1 MYENPSHI
9 RKNILTSR
17 EAQSLGLS
25 VMPGDHYHG
34 LGKELFL
41 RVIDSLYNPRVIFK
55 NKNNNDFLIL
65 TVLKDNQGDNI
76 VVPIEVE
83 TTTYAN
89 NMNIDINRIKSIYGY
104 NNNRKSLNEYIK
116 HNINNNS
123 LTKIYEQKKQSTN
136 ITSQSAFSGNNI
148 PQSTQNVNSSTSTRY
163 SIQ

>member
-17 EAQSLGLS
+17 EAQSLELS

-41 RVIDSLYNPRVIFK
+41 RVIDSLDNPRVIFK

-89 NMNIDINRIKSIYGY
+89 NMKYC
-104 NNNRKSLNEYIK
+104 
-116 HNINNNS
+116 
-123 LTKIYEQKKQSTN
+123 
-136 ITSQSAFSGNNI
+136 
-148 PQSTQNVNSSTSTRY
+148 SSDRS
-163 SIQ
+163 